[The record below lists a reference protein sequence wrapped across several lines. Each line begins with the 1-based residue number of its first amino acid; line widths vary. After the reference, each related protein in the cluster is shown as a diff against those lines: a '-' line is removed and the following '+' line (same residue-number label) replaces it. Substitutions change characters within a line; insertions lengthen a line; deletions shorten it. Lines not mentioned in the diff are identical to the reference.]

1 MFTLSRLVSPRLR
14 IIMQRGLMIMIT
26 LHGCDIRTLMKGAD
40 TYNNKHTL
48 ALGSW
53 ADPDLD
59 DARASTHKH
68 DVTP

>member
-1 MFTLSRLVSPRLR
+1 
-14 IIMQRGLMIMIT
+14 MIMIT